1 MDVPVI
7 VLAAAL
13 AYPPDVPFDVQIIKE
28 GDQYVMRT
36 SDPARPLY
44 TYAKDTPGK
53 SNCVDAC
60 ATAWP
65 PLLVK
70 SGKPINKWTVVT
82 RPDGAKQWAFDG
94 KPVYTFARDTE
105 GRATGDGVG
114 DAWHLLPTIPS
125 K

>member
-1 MDVPVI
+1 MVFPAIALVM
-7 VLAAAL
+7 AL
-13 AYPPDVPFDVQIIKE
+13 ALPPDVPYDVQIIKE

-44 TYAKDTPGK
+44 TFDRDQPGK
-53 SNCVDAC
+53 SNCIDAC

-65 PLLVK
+65 PLQVK
-70 SGKPINKWTVVT
+70 TGKPINKWTVIT
-82 RPDGAKQWAFDG
+82 RPDGTKQWAFGG
-94 KPVYTFARDTE
+94 KPVYTFAKDTE

-114 DAWHLLPTIPS
+114 GVWHLLPTVPS